1 MEIKVCNNVEVGSSL
16 VCLENSGIQ
25 KDKTGDSSIIHAFE
39 CHVNEF
45 DLTQ

>member
-25 KDKTGDSSIIHAFE
+25 KDMTGDRVLSYMLSN
-39 CHVNEF
+39 VMWTS
-45 DLTQ
+45 LT